1 MQYNIIF
8 SDSSGGVK
16 TVSES
21 LSKSFDNKKIK
32 NELFNL
38 KSLNKGLFSSVF
50 LSLKKY
56 WGNKEEIFLL
66 QHFDAIFLGI
76 FLRIFG
82 FNKIINVV
90 HIDLITYY
98 NSIGLIKKIIIKT
111 IFFII
116 RSQSIVFVS
125 KEAEL
130 KAKAYFKLRN
140 TGTIYNIYDFIPSSK
155 ANLFDPSKIILG
167 SISRLHAVKNIDLL
181 VRLMKEIH
189 SKYKNVELLIYGDG
203 EHFEP
208 LRQYIA
214 ELGCSGYIKLL
225 GASNDKKAMYESID
239 ALVSF
244 SSIEGFGMTILES
257 ISFGKPVLYT
267 DCNSGPRELMAPLT
281 NPLFK
286 TESFEKTD
294 VGYLV
299 KPVKEVAVYSNTLS
313 DYEWEYMGT
322 LASFVEDLKNNN
334 FSMKYD
340 PSPFSSEV
348 VVEQWLKYIEKM
360 HLDLL
365 R

>member
-1 MQYNIIF
+1 MKGINIIF

-90 HIDLITYY
+90 HTDLITYY

-189 SKYKNVELLIYGDG
+189 SKYQNVELLIYGDG

-244 SSIEGFGMTILES
+244 SSIEGLPTVILES

-267 DCNSGPRELMAPLT
+267 DCNSGPRELMSPTTDPLA
-281 NPLFK
+281 K
-286 TESFEKTD
+286 TASYEKTNI
-294 VGYLV
+294 GYLV
-299 KPVKEVAVYSNTLS
+299 KPTKNTATYSQQLD
-313 DYEWEYMGT
+313 DYETEYVDIM
-322 LASFVEDLKNNN
+322 LAFIDDLKNTR
-334 FSMKYD
+334 FSMEYD
-340 PSPFSSEV
+340 PDRFSEKTIV
-348 VVEQWLKYIEKM
+348 KQWQELIVM
-360 HLDLL
+360 SN
-365 R
+365 